1 MIVRQPFED
10 CGRKAVFALATL
22 VLEIP
27 ESRFRRTAPQHGI
40 EDLRGPPTN
49 LELLQALDWHLRES
63 SVGDFTSQ
71 DFAIFVCAVFV
82 RIRRLRKSRQ

>member
-1 MIVRQPFED
+1 MWLASL
-10 CGRKAVFALATL
+10 CGGRDSGRTAVFALATL

-27 ESRFRRTAPQHGI
+27 EQHVNIVSKASGTPCNL
-40 EDLRGPPTN
+40 EL

-63 SVGDFTSQ
+63 SVRNFTGQ
-71 DFAIFVCAVFV
+71 DVYIFVCVVFV